1 MLLSGASQGDAPDLR
16 AVGVRFRKDGREREV
31 LAGREVVLAAGAV
44 QSPQLLM
51 VSGLGP
57 AEQLRQVG
65 VPPLL
70 HLPGVGANLQDH
82 VGVAGLIWLLD
93 GASHKTTVATR
104 SASIGSLM
112 DFVRADQG
120 PMYGLSMGEVLG
132 FVSTK

>member
-1 MLLSGASQGDAPDLR
+1 MSGAAQADGQAQELR
-16 AVGVRFRKDGREREV
+16 AVGVRFRKDGAVREV
-31 LAGREVVLAAGAV
+31 LAAREVVLAAGAV

-82 VGVAGLIWLLD
+82 VGLAGLAWLVD

-104 SASIGSLM
+104 SASFASLIS
-112 DFVRADQG
+112 FVRDEEG
-120 PMYGLSMGEVLG
+120 PMYGLSVGEVIA
-132 FVSTK
+132 FVNTK